1 MSRPWREPVAL
12 LRYAVADV
20 LRSRRRTL
28 TAILGV
34 LLAVTFIAGT
44 FIAIDSSTRA
54 TLDGILSSNPAD
66 IEFQASP
73 GNATQMREAVEAI
86 PGVSF
91 AAAWRYAQFSEMESV
106 SGGQST
112 NAQPVGVEPA
122 RLPSFLSGITIIA
135 GSLSLPRGT
144 VAVTEDVARQL
155 NVTAGGTARVVV
167 RSYNTTGNETG
178 TRLDVT
184 IGGIFRIPAP
194 TGGGFF
200 FPATSLIQNRGIGW
214 CEEAPSG
221 AYGREY

>member
-1 MSRPWREPVAL
+1 
-12 LRYAVADV
+12 
-20 LRSRRRTL
+20 
-28 TAILGV
+28 
-34 LLAVTFIAGT
+34 
-44 FIAIDSSTRA
+44 
-54 TLDGILSSNPAD
+54 
-66 IEFQASP
+66 
-73 GNATQMREAVEAI
+73 MREAVEAI

-155 NVTAGGTARVVV
+155 NVTAGGTARFVV
-167 RSYNTTGNETG
+167 RSYNTTGNETV

-194 TGGGFF
+194 SGGVFYS
-200 FPATSLIQNRGIGW
+200 PATSLIQIGDIGW
-214 CEEAPSG
+214 YEQQLGVSYRGEFRPGENPIPTGCLFRPYQLPGTPPEPAARRPQG
-221 AYGREY
+221 

>member
-1 MSRPWREPVAL
+1 
-12 LRYAVADV
+12 
-20 LRSRRRTL
+20 
-28 TAILGV
+28 
-34 LLAVTFIAGT
+34 
-44 FIAIDSSTRA
+44 
-54 TLDGILSSNPAD
+54 
-66 IEFQASP
+66 
-73 GNATQMREAVEAI
+73 MREAVEAI

-155 NVTAGGTARVVV
+155 NVTAGGTARFVV
-167 RSYNTTGNETG
+167 RSYNTTGNETV

-194 TGGGFF
+194 TGGVFYS
-200 FPATSLIQNRGIGW
+200 PATSLIQIGDIGW
-214 CEEAPSG
+214 DERRLGGSYGGDFLPSEKRIDRGRLFFPYDLSAAP
-221 AYGREY
+221 RDPPRPPPPR

>member
-1 MSRPWREPVAL
+1 
-12 LRYAVADV
+12 
-20 LRSRRRTL
+20 
-28 TAILGV
+28 
-34 LLAVTFIAGT
+34 
-44 FIAIDSSTRA
+44 
-54 TLDGILSSNPAD
+54 
-66 IEFQASP
+66 
-73 GNATQMREAVEAI
+73 MREAVEAI

-155 NVTAGGTARVVV
+155 NVTAGGTARFVV
-167 RSYNTTGNETG
+167 RSYNTTGNETV

-194 TGGGFF
+194 TGGVFYS
-200 FPATSLIQNRGIGW
+200 PATSLIQIGGIGW
-214 CEEAPSG
+214 DEPPAGVPFRGGFPSRGNRNDRGTVLG
-221 AYGREY
+221 ASDLPGV

>member
-1 MSRPWREPVAL
+1 
-12 LRYAVADV
+12 
-20 LRSRRRTL
+20 
-28 TAILGV
+28 
-34 LLAVTFIAGT
+34 
-44 FIAIDSSTRA
+44 
-54 TLDGILSSNPAD
+54 
-66 IEFQASP
+66 
-73 GNATQMREAVEAI
+73 MREAVEAI

-155 NVTAGGTARVVV
+155 NVTAGGTARFVV
-167 RSYNTTGNETG
+167 RSYNTTGNETV

-194 TGGGFF
+194 TGGVFYS
-200 FPATSLIQNRGIGW
+200 PATSLIQIGDIGW
-214 CEEAPSG
+214 YEQQLGVSYGGNSVQSENQNERGSFFYPHDLTAPQRNPPRPAPPVDEVLLPLKGPERIHLMSG
-221 AYGREY
+221 APT